1 MSTKKKSFL
10 NKKRQGENI
19 IQINTNEPNK
29 RSKKDNKIQE
39 IPKENKNQIKI
50 DDIKIENKNLVKII
64 SIYEYYSKKLKEDW
78 KGKDISSLKK
88 YCESIE
94 INAES
99 NYYLLTQLID
109 FDIDSFFRYY
119 SKYQFT
125 LTIKQKK
132 DIQKLIK
139 NYDVFPLIKNN
150 IIKEEINSRRELFIQ
165 IINCKCFIII
175 ELLNCFAFILLI
187 FFFEKQLEFINIIR
201 LFL

>member
-1 MSTKKKSFL
+1 M
-10 NKKRQGENI
+10 I
-19 IQINTNEPNK
+19 
-29 RSKKDNKIQE
+29 
-39 IPKENKNQIKI
+39 
-50 DDIKIENKNLVKII
+50 KII
-64 SIYEYYSKKLKEDW
+64 SIYIYYSKKLAEDW

-125 LTIKQKK
+125 LTIKQRK